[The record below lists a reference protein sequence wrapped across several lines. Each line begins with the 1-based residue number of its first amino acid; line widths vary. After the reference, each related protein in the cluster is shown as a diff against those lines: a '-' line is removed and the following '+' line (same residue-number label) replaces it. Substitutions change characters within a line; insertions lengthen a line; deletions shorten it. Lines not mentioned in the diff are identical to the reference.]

1 MTLKVFRI
9 FSGLSHL
16 FYGIFALCDP
26 FYIDEFERFGFS
38 DFRLLIALFQIF
50 GGIGLLISFHKI
62 KLVEISSGILTIMM
76 AGALITRIIIKDD
89 LTLCL
94 PALGYLLIN
103 SFIFI
108 KSIKISK

>member
-1 MTLKVFRI
+1 MILNMFRI

-16 FYGIFALCDP
+16 AYGILALSHP
-26 FYIDEFERFGFS
+26 FYVDEFERFGFS
-38 DFRLLIALFQIF
+38 DFRLLIALCQVF
-50 GGIGLLISFHKI
+50 GGIGLLISFQKI

-89 LTLCL
+89 IIQCF

>member
-1 MTLKVFRI
+1 MQRSSSSDKNPLDYALKTSGITLLVAD
-9 FSGLSHL
+9 H
-16 FYGIFALCDP
+16 
-26 FYIDEFERFGFS
+26 ERFGFS
-38 DFRLLIALFQIF
+38 DFRLLIALCQVF
-50 GGIGLLISFHKI
+50 GGIGLLVSFHKI

-76 AGALITRIIIKDD
+76 AGALITRIIINDD
-89 LTLCL
+89 LIQCL